1 MGLYQAVARPL
12 LFALP
17 PEAAHRVAHAVLG
30 LPLPWDAI
38 GAVPDDPRLRV
49 RVAGLEL
56 RNPVGLA
63 AGFDKECAH
72 LDALGRLGFGYVAG
86 GTLTRKPR
94 PGNRKPWI
102 VRYPARRSLANSMGL
117 PNPGAEAVARRL
129 RSVPST
135 GPRLASI
142 ADEAVED
149 AVATHAMLE
158 PLVDGVELNA
168 SCPNVSWGR
177 DRDNEAHL
185 ASLLRGLNARRST
198 PLFVKLPP
206 FGTDV
211 EREVVLALAGIAV
224 DGGADGLTCSN
235 TRPIAERRL
244 GTGRGGLSGA
254 ALAADTPRIVREVG
268 RATGGSVPI
277 NACGGISSAQDAVA
291 CLEAGA
297 ATVQLYT
304 ALLYEGPRIVRTIT
318 EGLIAALDRG
328 RLRPAEAVGSPV
340 KRNAG

>member
-49 RVAGLEL
+49 CVAGLDL
-56 RNPVGLA
+56 PNPVGLA

-72 LDALGRLGFGYVAG
+72 LDALGRLGFGFVVG
-86 GTLTRKPR
+86 GTVTRHPR
-94 PGNRKPWI
+94 PGNRKPRI

-117 PNPGAEAVARRL
+117 PNPGAEAVAKRL
-129 RSVPST
+129 RSIPRT
-135 GPRLASI
+135 GPRLVSV

-149 AVATHAMLE
+149 VVATHAMLE

-185 ASLLRGLNARRST
+185 ASLLRGLNARRRT

-235 TRPIAERRL
+235 TRPVAETRL
-244 GTGRGGLSGA
+244 GSGLGGLSGA

-277 NACGGISSAQDAVA
+277 NACGGISSAEDAIA

-318 EGLIAALDRG
+318 EGLIAAIDAGRLDR
-328 RLRPAEAVGSPV
+328 ADAVRAPSEP
-340 KRNAG
+340 NAG

>member
-30 LPLPWDAI
+30 LPLPWEAI

-49 RVAGLEL
+49 RVAGLDL

-72 LDALGRLGFGYVAG
+72 LDALGGLGFGYVVG
-86 GTLTRKPR
+86 GTVTRHPR
-94 PGNRKPWI
+94 AGNRKPRI
-102 VRYPARRSLANSMGL
+102 VRYPAQRSLANSMGL
-117 PNPGAEAVARRL
+117 PNRGADALVRTL
-129 RSVPST
+129 RSVART
-135 GPRLASI
+135 GPRLVSV

-149 AVATHAMLE
+149 VVATLAVLE

-185 ASLLRGLNARRST
+185 ASLLRGLRRRSS

-206 FGTDV
+206 FATDV
-211 EREVVLALAGIAV
+211 EREVVLALASIAV

-235 TRPIAERRL
+235 SRPVEEGRL

-254 ALAADTPRIVREVG
+254 ALAADTPRIVQEV
-268 RATGGSVPI
+268 RHATAESVPI
-277 NACGGISSAQDAVA
+277 NACGGISSAEDAVA

-297 ATVQLYT
+297 TTIQLYT
-304 ALLYEGPRIVRTIT
+304 SLLYEGPRIVRTIT
-318 EGLIAALDRG
+318 EGLVSALDQG
-328 RLRPAEAVGSPV
+328 RLHATDAVGSP
-340 KRNAG
+340 

>member
-1 MGLYQAVARPL
+1 
-12 LFALP
+12 
-17 PEAAHRVAHAVLG
+17 
-30 LPLPWDAI
+30 
-38 GAVPDDPRLRV
+38 
-49 RVAGLEL
+49 
-56 RNPVGLA
+56 
-63 AGFDKECAH
+63 
-72 LDALGRLGFGYVAG
+72 
-86 GTLTRKPR
+86 
-94 PGNRKPWI
+94 
-102 VRYPARRSLANSMGL
+102 MGL
-117 PNPGAEAVARRL
+117 PNPGAEAVAERL
-129 RSVPST
+129 RSVPRSA
-135 GPRLASI
+135 PRLVSV

-149 AVATHAMLE
+149 VVATHAMLE

-185 ASLLRGLNARRST
+185 ASLLRGLNARRRT

-211 EREVVLALAGIAV
+211 EREVVLAMASIAV

-235 TRPIAERRL
+235 SRPVSETRL
-244 GTGRGGLSGA
+244 GTGLGGLSGA
-254 ALAADTPRIVREVG
+254 VLVADTPRIVREVW

-277 NACGGISSAQDAVA
+277 NACGGISSAEHAVA

-318 EGLIAALDRG
+318 EGLIAAIDGGRLDR
-328 RLRPAEAVGSPV
+328 AEAGEVPSE
-340 KRNAG
+340 RNAG

>member
-12 LFALP
+12 LFVLP

-30 LPLPWDAI
+30 FPLPWEAI

-49 RVAGLEL
+49 SVAGLDL
-56 RNPVGLA
+56 RNPVALA

-72 LDALGRLGFGYVAG
+72 LDALGRLGFGYVVG
-86 GTLTRKPR
+86 GTVTRHPR
-94 PGNRKPWI
+94 PGNPKPRI
-102 VRYPARRSLANSMGL
+102 VRYSARRSLANSMGL
-117 PNPGAEAVARRL
+117 PNPGAEALARTL
-129 RSVPST
+129 RSVPRT
-135 GPRLASI
+135 GPRLVSV

-149 AVATHAMLE
+149 VVATHTMLE

-185 ASLLRGLNARRST
+185 SSMLRGLNARRST

-224 DGGADGLTCSN
+224 DRGADGLTCSN
-235 TRPIAERRL
+235 TRPVGEDRL
-244 GTGRGGLSGA
+244 GDGRGGLSGA
-254 ALAADTPRIVREVG
+254 ALAADTPRIVREVR
-268 RATGGSVPI
+268 RATAGSVPI
-277 NACGGISSAQDAVA
+277 NACGGISSAEEAVA

-297 ATVQLYT
+297 ATIQLYT
-304 ALLYEGPRIVRTIT
+304 SLLYEGPRIVRAII
-318 EGLIAALDRG
+318 EGLVAALDRG
-328 RLRPAEAVGSPV
+328 RLDATDAVASSSE
-340 KRNAG
+340 RNAG